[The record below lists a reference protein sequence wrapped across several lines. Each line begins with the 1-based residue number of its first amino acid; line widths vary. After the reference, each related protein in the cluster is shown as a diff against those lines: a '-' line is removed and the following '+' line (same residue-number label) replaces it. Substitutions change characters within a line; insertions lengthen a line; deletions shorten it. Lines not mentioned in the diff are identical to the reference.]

1 MTIEEVK
8 DALVEI
14 ISTYFPTT
22 QIVWAEQRKLV
33 KPSGTFIQLK
43 LRNLGASLHSIK
55 ETENVVLCGY
65 KPSKTMLEVQ
75 LFTRGATKTF
85 VEGGEKVK
93 VSVNTALNDIMELT
107 NFLTSEYA
115 DAFYEKYDICVRQE
129 GEAQDVSGL
138 VDTSYEYRA
147 MQEYVVEFVQTV
159 QGYAGISRD
168 NWQPTASGGGTE
180 ELANSEI
187 PELDAGSI
195 EITNNS

>member
-55 ETENVVLCGY
+55 ETENDVLCGY

-85 VEGGEKVK
+85 VEDGEKAK

-115 DAFYEKYDICVRQE
+115 DAFYEKYDICVRPE
-129 GEAQDVSGL
+129 GEAQDASGL

-147 MQEYVVEFVQTV
+147 MQEYVVEFVQIV

-168 NWQPTASGGGTE
+168 DWKPTASGGGTE

>member
-55 ETENVVLCGY
+55 ETENDVLCGY

-85 VEGGEKVK
+85 VEDGEKVK

-115 DAFYEKYDICVRQE
+115 DTFYEKYDICVRPE

-147 MQEYVVEFVQTV
+147 MQEYGVEFVQTV

>member
-14 ISTYFPTT
+14 IATYFPTT

-55 ETENVVLCGY
+55 ETENDVLCGY

-85 VEGGEKVK
+85 VEDGEKVK